1 MKHIKITLF
10 TTIFI
15 ISLSACSSH
24 SPSTQESKKQKGWM
38 QEHLDSWLEEDWN
51 PTTKK
56 VEEKYHKDENQS
68 SFTLQEYV
76 DKAVVY
82 CKEHPDTNDSH
93 IEQLN
98 QLPVIGR

>member
-1 MKHIKITLF
+1 MTLF
-10 TTIFI
+10 TILCI
-15 ISLSACSSH
+15 LSLNACTTH
-24 SPSTQESKKQKGWM
+24 APSTKTEHKEKKGWL
-38 QEHLDSWLEEDWN
+38 QEHLDNWLEEEWN

-82 CKEHPDTNDSH
+82 CKKHPDTNDSH